1 MKTIFSKKQAITV
14 IVQCESEK
22 NPEHIDLFAIVDAK
36 HKYFSL
42 SCEEIEKKLLKY
54 VEKDSFA
61 GVIEQIH

>member
-14 IVQCESEK
+14 ILQCEKKQKE
-22 NPEHIDLFAIVDAK
+22 IDLFAVVDEK

-54 VEKDSFA
+54 VDEDSFA